1 MLNKMEQTT
10 NFANSKKRM
19 IRMSAKGKPF
29 VMTADGKKQYSPK
42 AAFRKNRNSGAL
54 RVLDSSNKG
63 NIPKAIMPASLA
75 GRKTRSNAGTKG
87 ARKTRSNKGMK
98 RGPQASRGLAD
109 ILAGRFNTP
118 APKVRKTRSN
128 KGKSRAKVMV
138 ASPGGTVY
146 RSKTA
151 ATRRKTVPKRL
162 RANPFASL
170 MMM

>member
-1 MLNKMEQTT
+1 MEQTT

-42 AAFRKNRNSGAL
+42 AAFRKNSTSGAL
-54 RVLDSSNKG
+54 RRLDSSNKG
-63 NIPKAIMPASLA
+63 NLPKAIMPTALA

-87 ARKTRSNKGMK
+87 VRPRRSNAGKK
-98 RGPQASRGLAD
+98 RGPQASRGFAN
-109 ILAGRFNTP
+109 IMAGRFNSP
-118 APKVRKTRSN
+118 VPKVRKTRSN

-146 RSKTA
+146 RSKAA

>member
-1 MLNKMEQTT
+1 MEQTT

-19 IRMSAKGKPF
+19 IRLSAKGKPF

-42 AAFRKNRNSGAL
+42 AAFRKNATSGAL
-54 RVLDSSNKG
+54 RRLDSSNKG
-63 NIPKAIMPASLA
+63 NMPKAIMPAALA

-87 ARKTRSNKGMK
+87 VRPRRSNAGKK
-98 RGPQASRGLAD
+98 RGPQASRGFAN
-109 ILAGRFNTP
+109 IMAGRFNSP
-118 APKVRKTRSN
+118 VPKARKPRSN
-128 KGKSRAKVMV
+128 KGKPRAKVMV

-146 RSKTA
+146 RSQAA

>member
-1 MLNKMEQTT
+1 MDQTT

-29 VMTADGKKQYSPK
+29 VMTAEGKKQYSPK

-87 ARKTRSNKGMK
+87 
-98 RGPQASRGLAD
+98 
-109 ILAGRFNTP
+109 
-118 APKVRKTRSN
+118 VRKTRSN
-128 KGKSRAKVMV
+128 AGTKRGPQPGRMLADIMGGRFNSPKPKVRKVRSNKGTKRAKVMV

-146 RSKTA
+146 RSKAA
-151 ATRRKTVPKRL
+151 ATRRKTVPKRM
-162 RANPFASL
+162 RGNPFASL

>member
-1 MLNKMEQTT
+1 MDQTT

-19 IRMSAKGKPF
+19 IRLSAKGKPY

-42 AAFRKNRNSGAL
+42 AAFRKNATSGAL
-54 RVLDSSNKG
+54 RRLDSSNKG
-63 NIPKAIMPASLA
+63 NMPKAIMPAGLA

-87 ARKTRSNKGMK
+87 VRKTRSNKGMK
-98 RGPQASRGLAD
+98 RGPQPVRALAN
-109 ILAGRFNTP
+109 IMAGRFNTP
-118 APKVRKTRSN
+118 APKVRKVRSN
-128 KGKSRAKVMV
+128 KGVKRSKVMV

-146 RSKTA
+146 RSKAA

-170 MMM
+170 MLM

>member
-1 MLNKMEQTT
+1 MEQTT

-54 RVLDSSNKG
+54 RVLDSGNKG

-75 GRKTRSNAGTKG
+75 GRKVRANKGTTG
-87 ARKTRSNKGMK
+87 VRKPRANKGMK
-98 RGPQASRGLAD
+98 RGPQPSRMLAN
-109 ILAGRFNTP
+109 IMGGRFNS
-118 APKVRKTRSN
+118 PKPKARKP
-128 KGKSRAKVMV
+128 RAKVMV

-146 RSKTA
+146 RSKAA
-151 ATRRKTVPKRL
+151 ATRRKTVPKRM

-170 MMM
+170 MML